1 MRTCGKTFH
10 VRDVITQCGAQLP
23 GSDWIHQCPECAACD
38 RVEAAIQTGNRQP
51 VMTDA
56 RAVYHAKQFNG
67 VPEADPNE
75 RAVDEILARLESYYR
90 GDEQLARGAKHLSVN
105 TDDLR
110 TLADYIKF
118 MRGQLRAAN
127 QRRG

>member
-1 MRTCGKTFH
+1 MIEK
-10 VRDVITQCGAQLP
+10 IK
-23 GSDWIHQCPECAACD
+23 
-38 RVEAAIQTGNRQP
+38 
-51 VMTDA
+51 
-56 RAVYHAKQFNG
+56 AV
-67 VPEADPNE
+67 ADPNE
-75 RAVDEILARLESYYR
+75 REVDEILARLESYYR

>member
-1 MRTCGKTFH
+1 MIEK
-10 VRDVITQCGAQLP
+10 IK
-23 GSDWIHQCPECAACD
+23 
-38 RVEAAIQTGNRQP
+38 
-51 VMTDA
+51 
-56 RAVYHAKQFNG
+56 AV
-67 VPEADPNE
+67 ADPNE

>member
-23 GSDWIHQCPECAACD
+23 GSDWIHQCQRCEDLD
-38 RVEAAIQTGNRQP
+38 RAGKRLRLPP
-51 VMTDA
+51 V
-56 RAVYHAKQFNG
+56 Q
-67 VPEADPNE
+67 DPNE